1 MFEKTKGIVL
11 NIVEYSDK
19 ASIVNIYT
27 MQFGRLSFTLPASRS
42 KKASLKRN
50 LFQPLSVLELE
61 LDMKPGRTI
70 HKIKEAR
77 PGTSYQSI
85 PFHPVKSAVALFLA
99 EVLVRYIHENESNP
113 ALFDFLENSFLILD
127 LSDGGIANFHPV
139 FLYGLLGH
147 LGIAPR
153 INRGESGYFIFGKG
167 EVQCDKPGY
176 GAFLNQEET
185 SLLVYIAGFTYA
197 GLSGIRLNRIQRNM
211 LTNSLLEYMR
221 YHLNINVPVKS
232 LEVLQMLFE

>member
-11 NIVEYSDK
+11 NIVEFSDK

-27 MQFGRLSFTLPASRS
+27 MQFGRLPFTLPASRS

-61 LDMKPGRTI
+61 LDIKPGRTI

-77 PGTSYQSI
+77 PDTTYQSL

-99 EVLVRYIHENESNP
+99 EVLVRYIHENESNS
-113 ALFDFLENSFLILD
+113 ALFEYLENSFLIFD
-127 LSDGGIANFHPV
+127 LSEGGIANFHPV
-139 FLYGLLGH
+139 FLYGLLDH
-147 LGIAPR
+147 LGIEPR
-153 INRGESGYFIFGKG
+153 INKDETGYFVFEKG
-167 EVQCDKPGY
+167 EIQSEKPGY
-176 GAFLNQEET
+176 GAFLDIEQT
-185 SLLVYIAGFTYA
+185 GLLVYISQFSYKDLET
-197 GLSGIRLNRIQRNM
+197 IRLNRQQRNM
-211 LTNSLLEYMR
+211 LTGSLLEYVR
-221 YHLNINVPVKS
+221 YHLNINTPVKS